1 MAVFYCQVCDNYI
14 DLDWDVEH
22 YDRCPTLPDPEDEEE
37 EVERVE
43 LDNSA

>member
-22 YDRCPTLPDPEDEEE
+22 YERCPTLPEEDEIIEIE
-37 EVERVE
+37 GPT
-43 LDNSA
+43 LDTSE